1 MIVAFIWLVAS
12 LEDDAMN
19 ADQEAARGGAEP
31 PPSSVLPKIIQFED
45 LVICGDEVWIQFK
58 GQLYRLRRT
67 KQDKL
72 ILTK

>member
-1 MIVAFIWLVAS
+1 MEQQEQPALPAK
-12 LEDDAMN
+12 DAQQNSAM
-19 ADQEAARGGAEP
+19 
-31 PPSSVLPKIIQFED
+31 PKIVQFED

-67 KQDKL
+67 KHDKL